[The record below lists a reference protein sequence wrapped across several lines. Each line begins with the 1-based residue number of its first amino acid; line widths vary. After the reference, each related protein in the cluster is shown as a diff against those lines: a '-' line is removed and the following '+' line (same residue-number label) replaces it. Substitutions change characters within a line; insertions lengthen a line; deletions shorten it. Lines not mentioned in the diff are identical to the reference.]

1 MILLTI
7 SALLITAA
15 FVALALAVDLLAGRG
30 RFSNQ

>member
-7 SALLITAA
+7 SALLMTAA
-15 FVALALAVDLLAGRG
+15 FFALALAVDLLAGRG